1 MIASKSIEI
10 LENSAVKLTVSV
22 QKEESKKEYDELLE
36 KYSKTVQIK
45 GFRKGNV
52 PTSVL
57 EHKFGDGIRQE
68 ASMNIIDNALKVVFE
83 EIEQKPLHYASPI
96 LENEELTLD
105 LDKDF
110 TFTVTYDTF
119 PDVKPGEYKSIA
131 VEEPSV
137 TIGKKEIDR
146 ELKVIQDQNAVVI
159 EKKEGGVEKDDIV
172 TINYVEMNGDEEK
185 EDTRREDFVFT
196 VGSGYNLYN
205 LDEDIIGMGKDE
217 EKIIVKDFP
226 EDYSHKELAG
236 QKINLKVKVSTI
248 KVKELPE
255 LDDEL
260 AQDVNEKFETLKDLK
275 DDIKAKLKETA
286 DRRIRED
293 KIEFL
298 LTKILE
304 NSTINPPVA
313 MAKAELENSWHNFV
327 AESRMG
333 EEGVIKILAMQGKTK
348 DDLFEEWKP
357 SSEKALKTHLLL
369 DKLVENEK
377 VEVTDEEIDEEI
389 KKQAEASNRTFEE
402 TKEIVENN
410 GMIPYLKVDLSRKKM
425 IDLIVESAA
434 VKKGKKINFL
444 DLVQKVQ

>member
-22 QKEESKKEYDELLE
+22 QKEESKKEYDELLK
-36 KYSKTVQIK
+36 KYSKTVQVK
-45 GFRKGNV
+45 GFRKGKV
-52 PTSVL
+52 PGSVL
-57 EHKFGDGIRQE
+57 EHKFGDGIREE
-68 ASMNIIDNALKVVFE
+68 ASMNIIENALKVVFK
-83 EIEQKPLHYASPI
+83 EIEQKPLHYVTPT

-119 PDVKPGEYKSIA
+119 PDVKPGEYKGVE

-172 TINYVEMNGDEEK
+172 TINYVEMDGDEEK

-205 LDEDIIGMGKDE
+205 LDEDIIGMRKDE
-217 EKIIVKDFP
+217 EKIIEKDFP

-236 QKINLKVKVSTI
+236 QKINLKVKVSAI

-260 AQDVNEKFETLKDLK
+260 AQDVNEKFETLKNLK
-275 DDIKAKLKETA
+275 DDIKTKLKETA

-304 NSTINPPVA
+304 NSTINPPVS
-313 MAKAELENSWHNFV
+313 MVKAELENSWHNFV

-333 EEGVIKILAMQGKTK
+333 EEGVMKILAMQGKTK
-348 DDLFEEWKP
+348 DDLFEEWKL
-357 SSEKALKTHLLL
+357 SSEKSLKTHLLL
-369 DKLVENEK
+369 DKLVKNEK

-389 KKQAEASNRTFEE
+389 KKKAEAANRTFEE

-425 IDLIVESAA
+425 INLIHENAT